1 LKVVWEIAI
10 GRCRGL
16 RNLEGGFATSPLGN
30 RYPWFEKG
38 LRKPTPTLPYA
49 RGSVSARNRQRFIGE
64 IERYVKI
71 DCSVSIETLPILK

>member
-1 LKVVWEIAI
+1 MSGPPQS
-10 GRCRGL
+10 GRWL
-16 RNLEGGFATSPLGN
+16 HDFALGN

-49 RGSVSARNRQRFIGE
+49 RGSVSARNCQRFIGE